1 MSFSNKITK
10 TYILATQLY
19 IFIYICVLVIPHL
32 LLFIDNY
39 HPHLLTYI
47 DFNVLLQVSYL
58 VYIDYPDSFS
68 IYFTF
73 ILQVIFTQK

>member
-19 IFIYICVLVIPHL
+19 IFIYIFVLVIPHL
-32 LLFIDNY
+32 LLFIHNY

-47 DFNVLLQVSYL
+47 DFSVLLQVSYL